1 MKKIILLTFLML
13 SSVSLQAQEELTW
26 HTDLTKATDISIK
39 ENKPL
44 FLFFTG
50 SDWCGW
56 CIRLQNEVFKTPE
69 FITWAKKNVV
79 LVELDFPKRKEQA
92 DAIKMQNAQLQQ
104 QLQVR
109 GYPTVWFVSA
119 AKTADAK
126 VNLKAKDRYGLT
138 ALVYALKA
146 KNNEIVDLIKERAKS
161 LTLVASAGGGKEA
174 PFPLR
179 LQTLPIIGE
188 FLPSPNFEQFKL
200 GWELAFYD
208 KKYLTEERVKKKFED
223 SNKANAK
230 KSHLKT
236 LRQMINIFGFK
247 RSDYTNL
254 SSKVG
259 RITCPVLIV
268 WGANDLFL
276 PLEHAHNFNKKIKNS
291 KLVIFNECGHAPQIE
306 RSKEFNDLLT
316 KFIVI

>member
-13 SSVSLQAQEELTW
+13 SSISLQAQEELTW

-69 FITWAKKNVV
+69 FISWAKKNVV

-126 VNLKAKDRYGLT
+126 VNLN
-138 ALVYALKA
+138 ALGSTGYV
-146 KNNEIVDLIKERAKS
+146 
-161 LTLVASAGGGKEA
+161 AGG
-174 PFPLR
+174 P
-179 LQTLPIIGE
+179 Q
-188 FLPSPNFEQFKL
+188 
-200 GWELAFYD
+200 
-208 KKYLTEERVKKKFED
+208 
-223 SNKANAK
+223 
-230 KSHLKT
+230 
-236 LRQMINIFGFK
+236 
-247 RSDYTNL
+247 
-254 SSKVG
+254 
-259 RITCPVLIV
+259 V
-268 WGANDLFL
+268 WIDGANQIIS
-276 PLEHAHNFNKKIKNS
+276 KK
-291 KLVIFNECGHAPQIE
+291 
-306 RSKEFNDLLT
+306 
-316 KFIVI
+316 